1 MPRAIAVLM
10 LLLGLSVTFLPEGAA
25 EVEGIE
31 LRVDGLSCPFCSLG
45 LEKKLKRVK
54 GVEEVQVHMK
64 QGITEVQSKP
74 EEAPDLAAI
83 RKAVKEAGFTL
94 RDFRLT
100 VIGSIVREDEAWVL
114 RSTGDETQFLLYD
127 AEHAYEDVRGGTAV
141 VSIAAKQTQQL
152 EEAVRTDTPMVVEG
166 RVHEHAGMPSGLLIE
181 RLELAGP

>member
-10 LLLGLSVTFLPEGAA
+10 LLLGLSVVSLPESAA

-54 GVEEVQVHMK
+54 GVEGVQVHMK

-94 RDFRLT
+94 RDFRIT
-100 VIGSIVREDEAWVL
+100 VIGSIVREDEACVL
-114 RSTGDETQFLLYD
+114 QSTGDETQFLLYN
-127 AEHAYEDVRGGTAV
+127 A
-141 VSIAAKQTQQL
+141 
-152 EEAVRTDTPMVVEG
+152 
-166 RVHEHAGMPSGLLIE
+166 
-181 RLELAGP
+181 

>member
-1 MPRAIAVLM
+1 MTRPMTALM
-10 LLLGLSVTFLPEGAA
+10 LVLGLSAAFSLEGAA
-25 EVEGIE
+25 EVQGIE
-31 LRVDGLSCPFCSLG
+31 LQVDGLTCPFCSLG

-54 GVEEVQVHMK
+54 GVEGVQVHMK

-100 VIGSIVREDEAWVL
+100 VIGSIVREDDAWVL

-127 AEHAYEDVRGGTAV
+127 AAHADEDVRDGTAV
-141 VSIAAKQTQQL
+141 VTIAATETQQL
-152 EEAVRTDTPMVVEG
+152 EEAVRTGAPMVIEG
-166 RVHEHAGMPSGLLIE
+166 RVHEHAGMPSGLLVDH
-181 RLELAGP
+181 LELRRP

>member
-1 MPRAIAVLM
+1 MPQALGVLILVM
-10 LLLGLSVTFLPEGAA
+10 GLSVAFVPESAA

-54 GVEEVQVHMK
+54 GVEGVQVHMK

-100 VIGSIVREDEAWVL
+100 VIGSIVREDDAWVL
-114 RSTGDETQFLLYD
+114 RSTGDE
-127 AEHAYEDVRGGTAV
+127 
-141 VSIAAKQTQQL
+141 
-152 EEAVRTDTPMVVEG
+152 
-166 RVHEHAGMPSGLLIE
+166 
-181 RLELAGP
+181 

>member
-1 MPRAIAVLM
+1 MPRALGVLVLVM
-10 LLLGLSVTFLPEGAA
+10 GLSVAFVPESAA

-54 GVEEVQVHMK
+54 GVEGVQVHMK
-64 QGITEVQSKP
+64 QGITEVQSNPK
-74 EEAPDLAAI
+74 EAPDLAAI

-100 VIGSIVREDEAWVL
+100 VIGSIVRKDEAWVL

-127 AEHAYEDVRGGTAV
+127 AEHADEDVRDGTTV
-141 VSIAAKQTQQL
+141 VTIAAKQTQQL
-152 EEAVRTDTPMVVEG
+152 EEAVRTATPMVVEG
-166 RVHEHAGMPSGLLIE
+166 RVHEHAGLPSGLLVDH
-181 RLELAGP
+181 LELRRP